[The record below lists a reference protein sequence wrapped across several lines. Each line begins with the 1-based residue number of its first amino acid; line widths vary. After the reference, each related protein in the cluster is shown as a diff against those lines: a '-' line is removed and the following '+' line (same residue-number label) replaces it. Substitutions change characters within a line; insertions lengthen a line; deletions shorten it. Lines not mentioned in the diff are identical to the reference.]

1 MWIRFQPPRVGL
13 TWIPSAASWRASS
26 SFVQTVAWRKGWIW
40 GKVLKAR
47 AKMGSKGCDRGLA
60 ETYNGGVEPMPTVLL
75 VQGWRLYFYS
85 NEGNEPMHVHAIKG
99 DAECK
104 YWLHPDRFDIG
115 EEFAYN
121 CAPRLRREIRQ
132 II

>member
-1 MWIRFQPPRVGL
+1 
-13 TWIPSAASWRASS
+13 
-26 SFVQTVAWRKGWIW
+26 
-40 GKVLKAR
+40 
-47 AKMGSKGCDRGLA
+47 
-60 ETYNGGVEPMPTVLL
+60 MPTVLQ

-85 NEGNEPMHVHAIKG
+85 NEGNEPMHVHAVKA

-104 YWLHPDRFDIG
+104 YWLLSDRFDII

-132 II
+132 IIFEHFDQITVAWREHFGGDLAK